1 MSSLVGGNILNG
13 LVGKEV
19 ETIHDEFSDEE
30 LDAQPLQTNTAEQGM
45 DYYDNELD
53 QMQLTLEE

>member
-13 LVGKEV
+13 LVGQEG

-53 QMQLTLEE
+53 